1 MPITSPLTGK
11 TIPIMPISML
21 IPLWIKQIL
30 LLVLNRLKNTTNNK
44 ITIPSE
50 PKTTNPPP
58 NEKKENFIYVQMQK
72 YLNYAVSEF
81 EIMKMLSGFPFV

>member
-21 IPLWIKQIL
+21 ISLMNEAMPSFRNKQ
-30 LLVLNRLKNTTNNK
+30 VFSNAKSTTNNI

-50 PKTTNPPP
+50 PKTTNPPQ
-58 NEKKENFIYVQMQK
+58 NEKKESLIYATNAK
-72 YLNYAVSEF
+72 ISKLCS
-81 EIMKMLSGFPFV
+81 